1 MGHPPSEGWNGF
13 NSRGQIVLIYNMQ
26 LNVGSTPISG
36 NPRVAL
42 TVKAEVVVPKS
53 GTEKQAD
60 KYRVGRCHCPVTS
73 GTTKNVEPFSKVP
86 SLYNARI
93 LEPCKYKERQLI
105 SAFQREYLLVNG
117 EMTELAYVSSSNGE
131 FSGFDS
137 QFPYQN

>member
-53 GTEKQAD
+53 GTEKQTN
-60 KYRVGRCHCPVTS
+60 KYRVGPANCLRRSV
-73 GTTKNVEPFSKVP
+73 
-86 SLYNARI
+86 
-93 LEPCKYKERQLI
+93 
-105 SAFQREYLLVNG
+105 
-117 EMTELAYVSSSNGE
+117 
-131 FSGFDS
+131 
-137 QFPYQN
+137 